1 MIDARL
7 YLNPTEEEKKYF
19 YDTNIILSI
28 DDKLLYNG
36 SIYQLTNFD
45 TKTLNLPRID
55 FSYPKNY
62 SGIEKNPGDANLIN
76 GMDMGN
82 IKMIIKFIENEIEN
96 NLPLTRKKI
105 G

>member
-1 MIDARL
+1 MIDTRL

-19 YDTNIILSI
+19 YNTNIILPI

-45 TKTLNLPRID
+45 IKTLNLPRID
-55 FSYPKNY
+55 FGYPKNY

>member
-36 SIYQLTNFD
+36 SIYQLTSFNI
-45 TKTLNLPRID
+45 KTLNLPRID
-55 FSYPKNY
+55 FGYPKNY
-62 SGIEKNPGDANLIN
+62 SGPEKNPGDACMIN
-76 GMDMGN
+76 GMTMN
-82 IKMIIKFIENEIEN
+82 SIKFFVDIINNEQEN
-96 NLPLTRKKI
+96 NLEQTIKKI